1 MAPNVCKEEG
11 KPAGQQQ
18 LPCPAKL
25 FAICNGSRQLQLL
38 FLLQLQLR
46 LANKNMPGSVSGC
59 SSLLADGAW
68 QNIKDEQ
75 LVMRGRQN
83 IVANKPGKRENGQNE
98 KRRIEILAINM
109 KKASKQQQQ
118 EEEDGDENEDEEAE
132 EQWQQHRSGLG
143 MALDAVAP
151 LAVAFIALTGQLPV
165 ASGWAQQGRAQQRR
179 QATSGWSCAV
189 PQVERCL
196 LRV

>member
-25 FAICNGSRQLQLL
+25 FAICNGSRQLLL
-38 FLLQLQLR
+38 RLKLQLR
-46 LANKNMPGSVSGC
+46 LANKNMPGSVSGSGC

-68 QNIKDEQ
+68 QNTKDEQ
-75 LVMRGRQN
+75 LTMRGRQ
-83 IVANKPGKRENGQNE
+83 AGKILLQTSPATATENGQNE

-118 EEEDGDENEDEEAE
+118 EEENGDENEDEEE
-132 EQWQQHRSGLG
+132 EELWQQHRSGLG

-179 QATSGWSCAV
+179 QATSGWSCCATS
-189 PQVERCL
+189 
-196 LRV
+196 

>member
-1 MAPNVCKEEG
+1 
-11 KPAGQQQ
+11 
-18 LPCPAKL
+18 
-25 FAICNGSRQLQLL
+25 
-38 FLLQLQLR
+38 
-46 LANKNMPGSVSGC
+46 
-59 SSLLADGAW
+59 
-68 QNIKDEQ
+68 
-75 LVMRGRQN
+75 
-83 IVANKPGKRENGQNE
+83 
-98 KRRIEILAINM
+98 M

-118 EEEDGDENEDEEAE
+118 RNEDGHENEDEEAE